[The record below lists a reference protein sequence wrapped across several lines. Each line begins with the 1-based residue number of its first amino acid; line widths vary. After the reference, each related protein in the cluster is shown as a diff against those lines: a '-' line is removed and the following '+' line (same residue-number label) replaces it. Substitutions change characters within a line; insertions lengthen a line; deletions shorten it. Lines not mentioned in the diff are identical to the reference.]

1 MIEERDAIEY
11 EACHWIIS
19 VEDNKYRDDTN
30 AYIELRFETLDN
42 AVAYIYDGTSRSNA
56 TEFIELNQT
65 APLGAP
71 FRSPISTKLIVVAHT
86 TPNGMAGN
94 VAFSYQ
100 LFNES
105 EYAWFYKPFVGKE
118 PVAWYFTAAAILLT
132 PLIIIVII
140 TLFCCYCSCCRCCCD
155 DA

>member
-1 MIEERDAIEY
+1 MIKERIAEDY

-19 VEDNKYRDDTN
+19 VEPNKYRDDTN

-42 AVAYIYDGTSRSNA
+42 AVAYIYDGTGRNNA
-56 TEFIELNQT
+56 TAFIENNQT

-71 FRSPISTKLIVVAHT
+71 FRALISSSLIVVT
-86 TPNGMAGN
+86 ETSPNGFAGK

-105 EYAWFYKPFVGKE
+105 EYAWFYEPFVGKNE
-118 PVAWYFTAAAILLT
+118 WAWFFTVAAVLLL
-132 PLIIIVII
+132 PLIILV
-140 TLFCCYCSCCRCCCD
+140 TLVLCCCYVSCC
-155 DA
+155 